1 MSELSLLAA
10 LVIALG
16 IVGILLPVLP
26 GVLIVLTAIVGWGLV
41 VGGAAAWLA
50 VAAAAA
56 CLVAS
61 QVLKYLIPG
70 RNLRVAGVPR
80 TSLGIGAA
88 LGIVGFFVIPVVGLV
103 IGFVVGVYA
112 AERRRLKDKA
122 MARAATVDAIRA
134 VGLSILIELVGGL
147 LAAGIWLAAAIQL
160 T

>member
-1 MSELSLLAA
+1 MSEISLLVA

-16 IVGILLPVLP
+16 IVGILVPVLP
-26 GVLIVLTAIVGWGLV
+26 GVLIVLAAIVVWGLV
-41 VGGAAAWLA
+41 VEGTTAWLA
-50 VAAAAA
+50 VTAAGV

-70 RNLRVAGVPR
+70 RNLRGAGVPR
-80 TSLGIGAA
+80 TSLAIGAA

-112 AERRRLKDKA
+112 AERRRLKDKTL
-122 MARAATVDAIRA
+122 ARAATVGAIRA
-134 VGLSILIELVGGL
+134 VGLSILIELAGAL